1 MHRVALLLT
10 LHFGGPPGSGDR
22 WFSADKT
29 KHFLTSAFVQSVS
42 FSALRTTGIAR
53 STSLLG
59 ATAVAGTVGVGK
71 ELYDKRFGGDP
82 SLKDLVWDAGGIA
95 TVSFLLVRTQR

>member
-1 MHRVALLLT
+1 
-10 LHFGGPPGSGDR
+10 
-22 WFSADKT
+22 
-29 KHFLTSAFVQSVS
+29 
-42 FSALRTTGIAR
+42 
-53 STSLLG
+53 
-59 ATAVAGTVGVGK
+59 VAGTVGVGK